1 MVHGLADVW
10 GDGNDMSDP
19 VIKDLRRQLAQQQA
33 DVKNRLA
40 LARTRGDQRAV
51 DFFSGQLH
59 AFRVILD
66 TLDLAEVEEPDA
78 RRKS

>member
-1 MVHGLADVW
+1 
-10 GDGNDMSDP
+10 MSDP
-19 VIKDLRRQLAQQQA
+19 VIKDLRRQLAQQQT
-33 DVKNRLA
+33 DIKSRLA

-66 TLDLAEVEEPDA
+66 TLDLAETEEPP
-78 RRKS
+78 RR

>member
-1 MVHGLADVW
+1 
-10 GDGNDMSDP
+10 MSDP

-66 TLDLAEVEEPDA
+66 TLDVAESEEPEI
-78 RRKS
+78 RRKP